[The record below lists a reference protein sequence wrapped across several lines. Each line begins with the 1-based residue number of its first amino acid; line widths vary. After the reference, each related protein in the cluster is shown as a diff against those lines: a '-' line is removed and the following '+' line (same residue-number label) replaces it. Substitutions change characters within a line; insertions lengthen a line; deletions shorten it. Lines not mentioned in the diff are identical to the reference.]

1 MPLSGKR
8 RVLPFVYCRLC
19 TAVRVLRLMAF
30 TASLRHGAVRTG
42 LDPDAFE
49 AIGVG
54 KAECALILEWL
65 QRGAHK
71 VRAAPRAQQSTVT
84 AKRQREADD
93 EAVSS
98 GDEARGGGGARPARK
113 RKRTRPS
120 AETEGESES
129 ESGSDADGDG
139 NGARRRAVARRSH
152 DGTHAVD
159 PAETEDEDE
168 EADEAGEGAIGTS
181 PAPVESG
188 DTRRGVVWAKWGSM
202 YWPAAY
208 LDAT

>member
-65 QRGAHK
+65 RRGAHK
-71 VRAAPRAQQSTVT
+71 VRAAPRAQQSAVT

-188 DTRRGVVWAKWGSM
+188 DTRRGVVWAKWGST

>member
-1 MPLSGKR
+1 
-8 RVLPFVYCRLC
+8 
-19 TAVRVLRLMAF
+19 MAF

-65 QRGAHK
+65 RRGAHK
-71 VRAAPRAQQSTVT
+71 VRAAPRAQQSAVT

-188 DTRRGVVWAKWGSM
+188 DTRRGVVWAKWGST